1 MIALY
6 FWLGLFLIIGYFVV
20 TDNSLATFL
29 VLTQKRI
36 KLEYEK
42 LKWRITQSPD
52 NPIVKYIIWKRSMK
66 LAEKLRKELN
76 EKNLI
81 YDSCWWWYCRM
92 YCCFNVKN

>member
-1 MIALY
+1 
-6 FWLGLFLIIGYFVV
+6 
-20 TDNSLATFL
+20 
-29 VLTQKRI
+29 LTQKRI

-76 EKNLI
+76 EKN
-81 YDSCWWWYCRM
+81 
-92 YCCFNVKN
+92 

>member
-1 MIALY
+1 MITLY

-36 KLEYEK
+36 ELEYEK

-52 NPIVKYIIWKRSMK
+52 NPIVKYMIWRRSIK
-66 LAEKLRKELN
+66 LAEELRKELN
-76 EKNLI
+76 EKN
-81 YDSCWWWYCRM
+81 
-92 YCCFNVKN
+92 